1 MNPKLLNE
9 TLKIMLEI
17 EALRKERVELLGTE
31 KRNANGRRATVKARL
46 LKVNK
51 RLYELTGKEIYNF

>member
-1 MNPKLLNE
+1 MNPQILNE

-17 EALRKERVELLGTE
+17 EALRKERVELLGTD
-31 KRNANGRRATVKARL
+31 KRNANGRRTTVKARL
-46 LKVNK
+46 AKVNK

>member
-1 MNPKLLNE
+1 MNPQILNE

-31 KRNANGRRATVKARL
+31 KRNPNGRRTTVKARL
-46 LKVNK
+46 SKVNK

>member
-31 KRNANGRRATVKARL
+31 KRNANGRRTTVKARL
-46 LKVNK
+46 SKVNK

>member
-17 EALRKERVELLGTE
+17 EALRKERVELLGSE

-46 LKVNK
+46 SKVNK

>member
-31 KRNANGRRATVKARL
+31 KRNANGRRNTVKARL
-46 LKVNK
+46 SKVNK

>member
-1 MNPKLLNE
+1 MNPQILNE

-46 LKVNK
+46 SKVNK